1 MKSDDDSTQEEAAH
15 DDSLLE
21 SELDM
26 PQSDELEQPNQDY
39 PEKSTVQESNLCSLK
54 V

>member
-1 MKSDDDSTQEEAAH
+1 MKSEDDSTQEEAAQKLL

-26 PQSDELEQPNQDY
+26 PQSDELYITEVY
-39 PEKSTVQESNLCSLK
+39 LL
-54 V
+54 